1 MLFILKVRGTAKELP
16 SAKTSCATSTTTST
30 PGVQTGCDGIE
41 VNERSRRVD
50 GGGRNEGSGLLLE
63 GEYDE
68 QASAQSFQE
77 ALAEWRAGSKGQ
89 LQDPTKTP
97 GFCSISDYNRY
108 RQHTTSILWSF
119 HL

>member
-1 MLFILKVRGTAKELP
+1 MLFVLKVRGTAKEFP
-16 SAKTSCATSTTTST
+16 SAKTSCATSTTTFT
-30 PGVQTGCDGIE
+30 CGVQIGCDGIE
-41 VNERSRRVD
+41 VNEKSRRGD
-50 GGGRNEGSGLLLE
+50 EGGRSEGSGLLWE

-97 GFCSISDYNRY
+97 GLCSISDCNRSS
-108 RQHTTSILWSF
+108 Q
-119 HL
+119 